1 MKNKGLTK
9 EQIAKRCAQDIP
21 NGSYVNLGIGIP
33 TLVSNYIEEKEIFFH
48 SENGIIGSGEN
59 PPEED
64 IDLDLVNVSAEP
76 VTLVEGGV
84 YVNHSE
90 SFALVRGG
98 HLDISVMGSFQVSEK
113 GDLANWITDPKA
125 IPGIGGAMD
134 LAKGAKSVFIT
145 MFHTTKEGKSKILKE
160 CTFPLTASNV
170 VKKIYTDL
178 AVMEVTKEGL
188 VLKEL
193 VPNMTIEEVQ
203 ELTEAKLIVKDEV
216 LLLQP

>member
-98 HLDISVMGSFQVSEK
+98 HLDVSVMGSFQVSEK